1 MLTIYEVIYGF
12 FEALYPDAVFAEYV
26 DLFEPLAVVISLLI
40 IFQLILLPL
49 WKIATY
55 LSRRIK

>member
-40 IFQLILLPL
+40 I
-49 WKIATY
+49 
-55 LSRRIK
+55 